1 MSQVSREE
9 PAIQHAFFSF
19 SRLWAIATNT
29 LTELVRLRVFYF
41 LLIFALLLI
50 VGSLFWSKVTF
61 QQQLQTLKDISL
73 GAMTIFSTLLA
84 MLATAMMLPKDME
97 DRTLYTILAKPVPRF
112 EYLMGKLTGILLLL
126 GLAILAMSLVF
137 GITLMIRY
145 FQVAQEMQGELG
157 ASAAE
162 LMQPS
167 VDALRAEVFDPDLLL
182 AIALLY
188 LKAAIFAAVTLFLST
203 ISSSWIFTVMMAAIV
218 YLIGHFQGEARE
230 YLMLTSDG
238 SWLSQGFLGIV
249 VILFPDLQL
258 FNLVD
263 DIVVGAGLSLS
274 LAWKTVALGL
284 FYFIIYTAASYLA
297 FSSKEY

>member
-1 MSQVSREE
+1 MSEAPRTEAL
-9 PAIQHAFFSF
+9 PHAFFSWN
-19 SRLWAIATNT
+19 RLWAIATNT

-84 MLATAMMLPKDME
+84 MLATSMMLPKDME

-137 GITLMIRY
+137 GVTLGVRY
-145 FQVAQEMQGELG
+145 FQVAQQLQGELG
-157 ASAAE
+157 GATSE

-167 VDALRAEVFDPDLLL
+167 VEALRAEVFDPDLLI
-182 AIALLY
+182 AIGLLY
-188 LKAAIFAAVTLFLST
+188 LKAAIFAAITLFLST

-238 SWLSQGFLGIV
+238 SWLTQGFLGVV

-263 DIVVGAGLSLS
+263 DIVVGAGLPLS
-274 LAWKTVALGL
+274 LAWKTIALGV
-284 FYFIIYTAASYLA
+284 FYFFIYTAASYLA